1 MLDCVA
7 TLVAAK
13 RAERVGAKLR
23 NAREALRQMHG
34 NAGPQ
39 PIGD

>member
-1 MLDCVA
+1 MLDCIA

-23 NAREALRQMHG
+23 NARETLRRMHG
-34 NAGPQ
+34 NTGQQ